1 MLGSFEDIIA
11 TGTVQPGGGAVA
23 VLYSETA
30 DIFFDG
36 TGTYGAELRSLYIAL
51 KHLQLPVEVM
61 IEGDC
66 DATAGKLK

>member
-1 MLGSFEDIIA
+1 MHCCYAREGPAYGRTSTRSL
-11 TGTVQPGGGAVA
+11 V
-23 VLYSETA
+23 A